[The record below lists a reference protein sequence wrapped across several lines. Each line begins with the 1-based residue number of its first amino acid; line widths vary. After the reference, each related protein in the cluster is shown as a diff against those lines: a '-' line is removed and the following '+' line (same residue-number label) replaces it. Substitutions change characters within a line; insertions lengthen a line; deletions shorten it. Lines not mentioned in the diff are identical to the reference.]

1 MNKRDIIII
10 CALCVIVKMLKKATY
25 QTGGGG
31 LMGRPMPHVEY
42 INSSSSSPLLDEQ
55 STICPYTP
63 TVIK

>member
-10 CALCVIVKMLKKATY
+10 CALCVLVGILKRSTY

-42 INSSSSSPLLDEQ
+42 INSLLPDE
-55 STICPYTP
+55 
-63 TVIK
+63 